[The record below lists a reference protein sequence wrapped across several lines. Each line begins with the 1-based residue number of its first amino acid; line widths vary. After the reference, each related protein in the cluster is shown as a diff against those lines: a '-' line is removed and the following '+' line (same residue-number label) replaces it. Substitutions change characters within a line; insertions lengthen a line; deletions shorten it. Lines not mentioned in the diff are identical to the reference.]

1 SIYAVI
7 QNYKE
12 SNTTLDEIQEL
23 YNYRFKTAGV
33 PGPTFTEEVK
43 DNYIK
48 IDLRNTYEKVSLFGQ
63 LFNAFEFNNNIRIAI
78 PSKFHPFHVD
88 MKWSDNSFT
97 FTFNKEL
104 TPNDIDEIIL
114 ICESLGFYGYKYN
127 IKTDHELPDYNHQIK
142 KSNTQ
147 GNLTLVASQYLRN
160 NQPKEI
166 LEKYEEDQDFWT
178 EKRANIFSDVNLTK
192 DECLIDSFR
201 KSQNRCFVDAS
212 VFPRNNI
219 REYISLYDTVI
230 IAIPLADSPNSQSFY
245 DIFKISKIELL
256 ELVRRGRIKFVA
268 FQNLQRY
275 DSNFLADV
283 LSVDPECVLFSRRLA
298 AATLLAIREKTGLF
312 GFAFDSSTQYN
323 LLKECYNSKV
333 DALKILAESLS
344 ENIAFFEYGINQ
356 RGALG
361 ISQFCGASFAAQIY
375 KSRGRDYGIELMT
388 SAMSLEFSLGLGA
401 HHFPFEHTGY
411 SEVNACKILN
421 GIYNGVQQSQNE
433 LREMEIQTLLSNIFT
448 INNDM
453 NVLELDDILS
463 KYSRRMIPQIL
474 QEYAHLTP
482 EELSFKI
489 YSLNKDIKA
498 IEKRKQ
504 NLSILDLSGFAPVV
518 AGAVMEY
525 KGLSGAGYIALLP
538 WIFKLLKVTTNNSKI
553 FSNEIFSNLEALTL
567 NTPRNTMLV
576 HKIRQDMPK

>member
-1 SIYAVI
+1 
-7 QNYKE
+7 
-12 SNTTLDEIQEL
+12 
-23 YNYRFKTAGV
+23 
-33 PGPTFTEEVK
+33 
-43 DNYIK
+43 
-48 IDLRNTYEKVSLFGQ
+48 
-63 LFNAFEFNNNIRIAI
+63 
-78 PSKFHPFHVD
+78 
-88 MKWSDNSFT
+88 
-97 FTFNKEL
+97 
-104 TPNDIDEIIL
+104 
-114 ICESLGFYGYKYN
+114 
-127 IKTDHELPDYNHQIK
+127 
-142 KSNTQ
+142 
-147 GNLTLVASQYLRN
+147 
-160 NQPKEI
+160 
-166 LEKYEEDQDFWT
+166 
-178 EKRANIFSDVNLTK
+178 
-192 DECLIDSFR
+192 
-201 KSQNRCFVDAS
+201 
-212 VFPRNNI
+212 
-219 REYISLYDTVI
+219 
-230 IAIPLADSPNSQSFY
+230 
-245 DIFKISKIELL
+245 KIELL